1 MVLPLI
7 RSEIPWVP
15 LPSNATFSQ
24 TIGFFGN
31 GNQWQSSRPKM
42 LAKVREA
49 TLQAN
54 VSFKEGAGEGCS
66 TWAGLGYA
74 CRFCAS
80 HLDDCSC

>member
-31 GNQWQSSRPKM
+31 GYEWQSSRPKM
-42 LAKVREA
+42 REA

-74 CRFCAS
+74 CRFCTS
-80 HLDDCSC
+80 HLGDSSC